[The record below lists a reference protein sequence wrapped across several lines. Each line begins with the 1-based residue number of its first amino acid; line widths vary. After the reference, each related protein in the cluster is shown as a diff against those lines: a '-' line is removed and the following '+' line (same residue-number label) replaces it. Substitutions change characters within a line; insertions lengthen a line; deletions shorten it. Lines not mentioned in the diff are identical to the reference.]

1 MIDMTPTPVTGSPA
15 PLARRTARR
24 WPKGLR
30 WFGRLS
36 WPARISTI
44 FLALL
49 VLVAVLAP
57 VLAPHDPNALD
68 PMNSYGS
75 ARPGYWLGQDLAGR
89 DILSRLVFG
98 TRLAL
103 LGPVLVVILAVALGV
118 PLGMLAGWRGGVFDS
133 LISRTSDGLLAIPPL
148 LLAIVITAA
157 LGGGFIT
164 AVIAISITYVPLMA
178 RVSRGLVLG
187 ERRKTYVDALHV
199 QAFSTL
205 RTVTLHVLPNMQRPL
220 VAQAAVILGYAFID
234 LAGLSFLGLGV
245 QPPTADWGAMLA
257 EGRADLLTHPAE
269 IVAASIGIAISVI
282 AVNVLGDSL
291 SNTDEGR
298 LR

>member
-1 MIDMTPTPVTGSPA
+1 MIDMTSTPVTGVPA
-15 PLARRTARR
+15 TLVQRTAGT
-24 WPKGLR
+24 WPKWLR
-30 WFGRLS
+30 CFGRLS

-57 VLAPHDPNALD
+57 LLAPHDPNALD
-68 PMNSYGS
+68 PMNSFGS

-118 PLGMLAGWRGGVFDS
+118 PLGMLAGWRGGLFDS
-133 LISRTSDGLLAIPPL
+133 VVSRTSDGLLAIPPL

-245 QPPTADWGAMLA
+245 QPPTPDWGAMLA

-282 AVNVLGDSL
+282 AVNILGDSL

>member
-1 MIDMTPTPVTGSPA
+1 MTGMNPNPFTAVPASPV
-15 PLARRTARR
+15 RRRASRR
-24 WPKGLR
+24 PKGLR
-30 WFGRLS
+30 WFGRLN

-49 VLVAVLAP
+49 VLVAALAP
-57 VLAPHDPNALD
+57 LLAPHDPNVLD
-68 PMNSYGS
+68 PMNSFAS
-75 ARPGYWLGQDLAGR
+75 ARPGYWLGQDVAGR

-103 LGPVLVVILAVALGV
+103 LGPALVVILALALGV
-118 PLGMLAGWRGGVFDS
+118 PLGMLAGWRGGFFDS
-133 LISRTSDGLLAIPPL
+133 IVSRTSDGLLAIPPL

-199 QAFSTL
+199 QALSTP

-257 EGRADLLTHPAE
+257 DGRAALLTHPTE

-298 LR
+298 AR

>member
-1 MIDMTPTPVTGSPA
+1 MSDVNPTLIAAATSP
-15 PLARRTARR
+15 PLKRRAGRP
-24 WPKGLR
+24 PKGLR

-36 WPARISTI
+36 WPARLSTI
-44 FLALL
+44 FLSLL

-57 VLAPHDPNALD
+57 LLAPHDPNALD
-68 PMNSYGS
+68 PMNSFGP

-89 DILSRLVFG
+89 DILSRLVLG

-103 LGPVLVVILAVALGV
+103 LGPVLVVILALALGV
-118 PLGMLAGWRGGVFDS
+118 PLGMLAGWRGGFFDS
-133 LISRTSDGLLAIPPL
+133 IVSRSSDGLLAIPPL

-164 AVIAISITYVPLMA
+164 AVIAIGITYVPLMA
-178 RVSRGLVLG
+178 RVSRGLVFG

-199 QAFSTL
+199 QAFSTM
-205 RTVTLHVLPNMQRPL
+205 RTMTLHVLPNMQRPL

-245 QPPTADWGAMLA
+245 QPPTPDWGAMLA
-257 EGRADLLTHPAE
+257 EGRADLLTHPTE
-269 IVAASIGIAISVI
+269 ILAASLGIAILVI

-291 SNTDEGR
+291 SNTDEER
-298 LR
+298 PR